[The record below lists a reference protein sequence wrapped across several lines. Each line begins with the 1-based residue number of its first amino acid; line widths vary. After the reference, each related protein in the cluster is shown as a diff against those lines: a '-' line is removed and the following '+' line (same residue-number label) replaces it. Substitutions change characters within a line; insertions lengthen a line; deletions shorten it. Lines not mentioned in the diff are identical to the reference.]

1 MHKNFETAELD
12 NAAIS
17 ELCARE
23 AEHVSGHL
31 QQAFRRAARKALLW
45 SEEARDLVFAGRSL
59 SELDGIGPSL
69 ARRIHKWMDESLDI
83 VDRPPI
89 RQEFLT
95 LTQARRTLS
104 RHPKWQAM
112 VRSDLQMHT
121 VWSDGSAT
129 AADMAH
135 VAIERGYSY
144 IAITDHTKRLRIT
157 NGLDERQLIQQRH
170 EINTANQKFAD
181 SGACFIIFEIR
192 RGEPLTLW
200 RARHITR
207 RAQRA

>member
-1 MHKNFETAELD
+1 MESRPSRSYKFDKELALHKNFETAELD

-23 AEHVSGHL
+23 AEHVSSHL

-69 ARRIHKWMDESLDI
+69 VRRIHKWMDEPLDI

-95 LTQARRTLS
+95 LTQARRALS

-129 AADMAH
+129 AAEMAH
-135 VAIERGYSY
+135 VAIDRGYKLYS
-144 IAITDHTKRLRIT
+144 DHRPYKGTQ
-157 NGLDERQLIQQRH
+157 NRQRPRR
-170 EINTANQKFAD
+170 AD
-181 SGACFIIFEIR
+181 SSYT
-192 RGEPLTLW
+192 RGV
-200 RARHITR
+200 RSTR
-207 RAQRA
+207 LIKSLRTAAPALSF